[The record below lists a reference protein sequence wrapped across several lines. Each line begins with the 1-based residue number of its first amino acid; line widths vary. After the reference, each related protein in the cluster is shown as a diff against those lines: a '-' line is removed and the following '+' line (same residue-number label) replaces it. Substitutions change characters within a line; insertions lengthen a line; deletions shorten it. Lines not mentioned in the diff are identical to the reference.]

1 MAAAGFT
8 TTTPPSPHDR
18 NVDRLLQ
25 HWRRTSRPAQIDEQ
39 QRVALGLCLDVAEL
53 DPLGHRWGPTRQ
65 PDFRR
70 SFFAEVHANDP
81 DHTPE
86 RRHEPALID
95 AFTDLWDLYLRHG
108 YVLCDR
114 DDEFRLR
121 TVCLYLS
128 RQAKSLTVS
137 LEDILRT
144 ATQGPTPQWQSLRTQ
159 LR

>member
-1 MAAAGFT
+1 M
-8 TTTPPSPHDR
+8 
-18 NVDRLLQ
+18 
-25 HWRRTSRPAQIDEQ
+25 
-39 QRVALGLCLDVAEL
+39 
-53 DPLGHRWGPTRQ
+53 
-65 PDFRR
+65 
-70 SFFAEVHANDP
+70 
-81 DHTPE
+81 
-86 RRHEPALID
+86 ID